1 MRCFI
6 FILVSTLLLPLSA
19 TAADLPLKV
28 SKAAPLAHLCPAGKN
43 WCPTSQQCRP
53 SNLECAASPAK

>member
-1 MRCFI
+1 MRSFI
-6 FILVSTLLLPLSA
+6 FILISTLLLPLSA
-19 TAADLPLKV
+19 TAADLPFKV

-43 WCPTSQQCRP
+43 WCHSVQQCRP